1 DLPRLIQLL
10 IDLDPSLPPV
20 LPLQTRGGG
29 NRLLSRREDA
39 AATSFAA
46 RPTKEGN
53 ATRRLRRKKKRQLK
67 EETSARMMDL
77 DSTLANGESG
87 TTDSPISTGSTNAV
101 MKKEEMET
109 SGDESPLTTDGKM
122 ELTRRRISIG
132 LDNSPSTGDTTT
144 KERHSI
150 TARKNAPLRQSA
162 ALSGCSSPFI
172 GSQQMLLAKRVTCT
186 AQEEAEKIRIVSQ
199 INQRARTFDFVREL

>member
-1 DLPRLIQLL
+1 
-10 IDLDPSLPPV
+10 
-20 LPLQTRGGG
+20 
-29 NRLLSRREDA
+29 
-39 AATSFAA
+39 
-46 RPTKEGN
+46 
-53 ATRRLRRKKKRQLK
+53 
-67 EETSARMMDL
+67 
-77 DSTLANGESG
+77 
-87 TTDSPISTGSTNAV
+87 
-101 MKKEEMET
+101 KEEMET

-162 ALSGCSSPFI
+162 GGSSPFI
-172 GSQQMLLAKRVTCT
+172 GSQELLLEKRTTNT

-199 INQRARTFDFVREL
+199 INQRVPTFDFDEETVKEEKEK